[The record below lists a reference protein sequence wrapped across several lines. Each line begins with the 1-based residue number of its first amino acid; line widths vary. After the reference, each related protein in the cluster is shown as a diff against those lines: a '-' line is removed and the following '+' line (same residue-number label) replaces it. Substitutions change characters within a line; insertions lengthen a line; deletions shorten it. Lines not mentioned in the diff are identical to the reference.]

1 MSKPKGPHTA
11 PEAEAMIQ
19 LQKVIKKFK
28 NAAGEFT
35 VLKGI
40 DLTLRR
46 GEFVSIVGKSGSGK
60 STLIN
65 MITGIDH
72 PTAGQVI
79 VNNTNIYSMNESQRA
94 LWRGKNLGVV
104 FQFFQLLPMLSL
116 LENVMLPMDYI
127 GMYDFDERPRRAM
140 DLLKMV
146 GLEAQA
152 QKLPVAVST
161 GQQQSAAI
169 ARALATDPPVI
180 CADEPTGN
188 LDSRSADVIIELFD
202 RLVKAG
208 KTIAMVTHDPSLTE
222 RTSRTIIISD
232 GELIDETVAR
242 CLPLL
247 RHPQMLD
254 VTHQLER
261 ATFQPGSNIIQ
272 QGQHVDYFFMIVS
285 GVVEVILCGK
295 KRKDVTIARLGPG
308 QFFGEVEL
316 MRGGKSIACIRAAS
330 EGAVE
335 LVALHRDPFIK
346 LLGESSMTEET
357 LGKLVQIRVE
367 ENRAADERG
376 RKR

>member
-1 MSKPKGPHTA
+1 MSRSQLPSMTA
-11 PEAEAMIQ
+11 ETAAMIQ
-19 LQKVIKKFK
+19 LQGVVKKFK

-40 DLTLRR
+40 DLTLRS

-60 STLIN
+60 STLMN

-72 PTAGQVI
+72 PTNGQVI
-79 VNNTNIYSMNESQRA
+79 VNGTNIYNMNESQRA
-94 LWRGKNLGVV
+94 RWRGKNLGVV

-116 LENVMLPMDYI
+116 LENVILPMDYV
-127 GMYDFDERPRRAM
+127 GMYDFDERPQRAM

-146 GLEAQA
+146 GLETQA
-152 QKLPVAVST
+152 LKLPMAVST

-188 LDSRSADVIIELFD
+188 LDSRSADVIIKLFD
-202 RLVKAG
+202 QLVKKG

-232 GELIDETVAR
+232 GELIDETVSR

-247 RHPQMLD
+247 NHKQMLE
-254 VTHQLER
+254 VTHELEHS
-261 ATFQPGSNIIQ
+261 TFQPGSNILQ
-272 QGQHVDYFFMIVS
+272 QGQHVEYFYMIVS
-285 GVVEVILCGK
+285 GAVDVILCGNEQ
-295 KRKDVTIARLGPG
+295 KDLTIARLEPG

-330 EGAVE
+330 QGMVE
-335 LVALHRDPFIK
+335 LAALPREPFIK
-346 LLGESSMTEET
+346 LLSESTLTGEA

-367 ENRAADERG
+367 ENASADQRG